1 MKNESPASTTAK
13 PASNS
18 SSIPSTMTTGGGPLE
33 PFILLSKTAR
43 GAAGA
48 SLIMQAISSPNIY
61 VFGELL
67 RSTNLQDL
75 ATKPETLPSWNL
87 LQLFAYGT
95 YGDYIKNRDQ
105 LPPLNES
112 MILKLRQLTIVSFAS
127 VNKHIPYDR
136 LLKELDVRNVRELE
150 DLIIDAIY
158 NGVIVGKLD
167 QRNQQLEVDRCMG
180 RDVRAEE
187 IPSIVAMLTDWC
199 DRCDALFAITEEQM
213 NRANNAKLEAAEHKK
228 KVETDFSNAKKA
240 MKATGG
246 AGTSAHG
253 PDLDDFMGD
262 VSSTAEP
269 EKKKE
274 KSAGRKGGLRGSAG
288 KSWMKPN

>member
-1 MKNESPASTTAK
+1 MKNESLGVPVNKSNST
-13 PASNS
+13 SNS
-18 SSIPSTMTTGGGPLE
+18 SSSTMITSGPLE
-33 PFILLSKTAR
+33 SFLLLSKSTR
-43 GAAGA
+43 GAAA
-48 SLIMQAISSPNIY
+48 SDLILQAISAPNVY

-67 RSTNLQDL
+67 RSTNLQEL
-75 ATKPETLPSWNL
+75 NKKSETSPYWNL
-87 LQLFAYGT
+87 LELFAYGT
-95 YGDYIKNRDQ
+95 YGDYLKNRDQ
-105 LPPLNES
+105 FPPLNES
-112 MILKLRQLTIVSFAS
+112 MILKLRQLTIVTLAA

-136 LLKELDVRNVRELE
+136 LLKELGLRNVRELE

-187 IPSIVAMLTDWC
+187 IPSIVSMLTDWC
-199 DRCDALFAITEEQM
+199 DRCEGLFAITDEQM
-213 NRANNAKLEAAEHKK
+213 TRANTAKLETAEKK
-228 KVETDFSNAKKA
+228 KKIETEFTNAKKA
-240 MKATGG
+240 LKASAG
-246 AGTSAHG
+246 AGIQMGHA

-274 KSAGRKGGLRGSAG
+274 KPGRKGGLRGSAG
-288 KSWMKPN
+288 KSGWMKN